1 MINKT
6 GYKQML
12 RDRCP
17 KLVSY
22 ALKWCKVKEAW
33 LKHVYQYSICLE
45 HKSKHDKL
53 IATRKVLGYK
63 DPKNMKNK
71 QREFKFEDTLHLEA
85 FESEEERIFWK
96 KMIKFVSWFQKTVPL
111 IEDEYK
117 ISKLGGAEL
126 IDLKRG
132 IILNWLSDYF
142 PTTQDDEKVRKE
154 KNKFVNDLADYLIDC
169 FENLN

>member
-1 MINKT
+1 MKNQT

-22 ALKWCKVKEAW
+22 ALKWCKAKEAW
-33 LKHVYQYSICLE
+33 IDHVY
-45 HKSKHDKL
+45 KSWIWVFSDKKL
-53 IATRKVLGYK
+53 RLSMTREILGIDK
-63 DPKNMKNK
+63 KRR
-71 QREFKFEDTLHLEA
+71 QFIFEDTIDWENL
-85 FESEEERIFWK
+85 SKEETSKWK
-96 KMIKFVSWFQKTVPL
+96 NVTSWVSWFQKTVPL

-126 IDLKRG
+126 IDLKRN
-132 IILNWLSDYF
+132 IILNWLSDFF
-142 PTTQDDEKVRKE
+142 PTTKDDAKVREK
-154 KNKFVNDLADYLIDC
+154 KNKFINDLADYLIDC